1 MTLDEIETALWQ
13 ARKHVFDDDDA
24 VADAAQAEVER
35 LKALLCQHPD
45 FKRRKDAIAQARDER
60 MLFLW
65 D

>member
-1 MTLDEIETALWQ
+1 MTMAEIETALWQ

-24 VADAAQAEVER
+24 VSDAAQDEVAL

-45 FKRRKDAIAQARDER
+45 YKRRGEALAQARDER
-60 MLFLW
+60 LLFLW